1 MRKSNLLRAGLAM
14 LIVLL
19 CSATVMAQRSVTG
32 FVQDATSNLP
42 LDGATISIK
51 GSNAT
56 TQSKEGGKF
65 QINAPAG
72 KFVLE
77 VSFVGYASTSINV
90 GANESNIIVS
100 LSQSASSS
108 LNEVVVVGYGT
119 KKKVDLTGA
128 ISTVSSKEI
137 EARPI
142 ANTQQALQGLVPN
155 LNLTVSNAGG
165 EPGSSMNMNIRGL
178 QSFGGSNAPYI
189 LVDGVPMD
197 INSIDPSDIQSI
209 SVLKDAASAA
219 IYGARA

>member
-65 QINAPAG
+65 QINAPSG
-72 KFVLE
+72 KFVLL
-77 VSFVGYASTSINV
+77 VSFVGYTSTTINV

-128 ISTVSSKEI
+128 ISTVSSTEI
-137 EARPI
+137 
-142 ANTQQALQGLVPN
+142 
-155 LNLTVSNAGG
+155 
-165 EPGSSMNMNIRGL
+165 
-178 QSFGGSNAPYI
+178 
-189 LVDGVPMD
+189 D
-197 INSIDPSDIQSI
+197 
-209 SVLKDAASAA
+209 
-219 IYGARA
+219 